1 MKKTEGHSMENSVI
15 SRKEL
20 RKDILKLAW
29 PCVVEQT
36 FACLIATIS
45 TTLVSSIGKEA
56 VNAVSICNQPMYIPN
71 VIFQAFNVGGTA
83 LIARFLGMKDQE
95 SAKKTCAQT
104 LVLSLMMGLIAS
116 LFLRFAGGF
125 VIRFLGASDDYYYL
139 ALEYM
144 NYASIGLIFQALSTS
159 IAAMLRGAGR
169 TRLSMYFNI
178 AASATNVVVGYVMI
192 HVLGLGVRGAGIAF
206 LIAHITGCS
215 IALSQLFFRKGM
227 EIHITPKQIFHFDFK
242 LVGRIA
248 NVGIGTALE
257 QIALRIGMIFFTTQI
272 VSLGTEQYAAHNIAS
287 NIDNYTCIMAMALSV
302 SLTPLV
308 GQSLGALELDKAEK
322 YFSEAIK
329 IGLVCSAVL
338 VSILLIFPR
347 YLAMIFIR
355 DEAVIYYVERCLRM
369 LAINTTGQLL
379 QMSVCGGLRGGGDT
393 RWPLISTMIG
403 ILGVRTT
410 LVILLIRILGMDVSG
425 AWLAMAIDQTIRAC
439 IIYLRYK
446 SGKWKTIKV

>member
-1 MKKTEGHSMENSVI
+1 METEVFSG
-15 SRKEL
+15 KEL

-83 LIARFLGMKDQE
+83 LIARFLGMKDRDN
-95 SAKKTCAQT
+95 ARKTCAQT
-104 LVLSLMMGLIAS
+104 LILSLMMGLVAS
-116 LFLRFAGGF
+116 LFLRFFGGA
-125 VIRFLGASDDYYYL
+125 VIRFLGATDDYYYL

-178 AASATNVVVGYVMI
+178 VASATNVIVGYTMI
-192 HVLGLGVRGAGIAF
+192 SVFGLGVRGAGIAF

-215 IALSQLFFRKGM
+215 IALAQLFFRKKM
-227 EIHITPKQIFHFDFK
+227 EIHITPKEVFHFDIR
-242 LVGRIA
+242 LIGRIA

-257 QIALRIGMIFFTTQI
+257 QVALRIGMIFFTTQI
-272 VSLGTEQYAAHNIAS
+272 VGLGTEQYAAHNIS
-287 NIDNYTCIMAMALSV
+287 GNIDNYTCIMATALSV

-308 GQSLGALELDKAEK
+308 GQSLGALELKKAER
-322 YFSEAIK
+322 YFGEAIK
-329 IGLVCSAVL
+329 IGLICSAVL
-338 VSILLIFPR
+338 VTILVAFPR
-347 YLAMIFIR
+347 YLALIFIR
-355 DEAVIYYVERCLRM
+355 DESVIYYVERCLRM
-369 LAINTTGQLL
+369 LAITTPGQIL

-403 ILGVRTT
+403 ILGVRTS
-410 LVILLIRILGMDVSG
+410 LVILLIKVMGMDVSG
-425 AWLAMAIDQTIRAC
+425 AWLAMAIDQTMRAV
-439 IIYLRYK
+439 IIFFRYK
-446 SGKWKTIKV
+446 SGKWKTIRV